1 MHRPSPNAEA
11 FYFRLFCIA
20 FFDGL
25 RLDALAILFFLCY
38 TIKKNREGGEE
49 MTPNIKTPRRVSEAV
64 GFSLLL
70 AMAMLF
76 GFSVLTGGAE
86 ERTPLFLLLE
96 IALKLLVFLVPSA
109 FVLLF
114 FGRAKIAFPMM
125 DERASLNKNLM
136 LILSSFGVIVILQML
151 YAAVFPTAMQ
161 TVGIERGRPFS
172 EDLLLFLL
180 YAVVPAAAEEIFFRF
195 VILRSMRVF
204 RTSLAILMSA
214 LVFGL
219 FHFSAPFFPIAF
231 VGGLIL
237 GMAYVSTG
245 AIRSVIGIHFLC
257 NAFWF
262 LAETVNVCLP
272 DAHAFFMRSAFS
284 VCVLLSSAGLP
295 FLKENMIAFFA
306 DDEYAVPSS
315 MVFSLSM
322 ILFIVLSVVI
332 QLLL

>member
-1 MHRPSPNAEA
+1 
-11 FYFRLFCIA
+11 
-20 FFDGL
+20 
-25 RLDALAILFFLCY
+25 
-38 TIKKNREGGEE
+38 

-245 AIRSVIGIHFLC
+245 SILSVISG
-257 NAFWF
+257 
-262 LAETVNVCLP
+262 
-272 DAHAFFMRSAFS
+272 
-284 VCVLLSSAGLP
+284 
-295 FLKENMIAFFA
+295 
-306 DDEYAVPSS
+306 
-315 MVFSLSM
+315 
-322 ILFIVLSVVI
+322 
-332 QLLL
+332 